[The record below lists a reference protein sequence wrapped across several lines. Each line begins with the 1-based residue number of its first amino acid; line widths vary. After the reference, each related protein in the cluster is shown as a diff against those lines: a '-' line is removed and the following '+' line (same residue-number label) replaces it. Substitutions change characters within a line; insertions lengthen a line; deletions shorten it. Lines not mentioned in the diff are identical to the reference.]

1 MASNRLETRMTETK
15 TLMISYACDWYS
27 QDLRLSY
34 VITGNLVAKNT
45 HSRAD
50 VATASEK
57 NRATTLRNAA
67 TGQYLHKYYV
77 QQRLLLD
84 WKEINSMVFP
94 DTVSLEEL
102 LQHMIS
108 CLETIKSR
116 LKFYRLG
123 YGIDDGRIRAR
134 FRTAGRRFLL
144 FPVHTGP
151 GAHQIC
157 CITIIVDNTSGV
169 WMRPLTFL

>member
-45 HSRAD
+45 HSRVD

-67 TGQYLHKYYV
+67 TGQYVDKYYV

-84 WKEINSMVFP
+84 WREINSMVFP
-94 DTVSLEEL
+94 DTVYLGEL

-116 LKFYRLG
+116 LKFYINLPMELTTDESVLDFG
-123 YGIDDGRIRAR
+123 QRAGD
-134 FRTAGRRFLL
+134 FCYSQSIPALESTKPA
-144 FPVHTGP
+144 V
-151 GAHQIC
+151 
-157 CITIIVDNTSGV
+157 
-169 WMRPLTFL
+169 